1 VTPLSIKDIEQY
13 ANKTKTIL
21 QEVELPGLPSHPKVY
36 LKRED
41 LIHHEI
47 SGNKWHKLKYNLIEA
62 STQGFET
69 ILTFGGAYSNHIHAV
84 ASAGRIFGFNTIGII
99 RGEEHFPLNPTLDHA
114 VKCGM
119 KIIYLD
125 RTTYRK
131 RNEPDFQNELKEK
144 IGDVY
149 VVPEGGTNSLAVKGA
164 SEIMTDIN
172 IDYNYICSA
181 VGTGGTLSGLI
192 CGANGNGDVL
202 GFSILKGGGFLVNEV
217 ASHVKNYSGN
227 TFSNWKINLDYHF
240 GGYAKINSELVKFI
254 HDFENLNGI
263 PLDPIYTGKMLYGV
277 CDLIK
282 QERFEK
288 DEVIVAI
295 HTGGLQGVDGM
306 REKMEKLSL

>member
-1 VTPLSIKDIEQY
+1 VTPLSINDIEQH
-13 ANKTKTIL
+13 ANKTQTIL
-21 QEVELPGLPSHPKVY
+21 QEVELPGLPSHSKVY

-47 SGNKWHKLKYNLIEA
+47 SGNKWYKLKYNLIEA
-62 STQGFET
+62 SSQGCKT

-99 RGEEHFPLNPTLDHA
+99 RGEEHFPLNPTLEHA

-119 KIIYLD
+119 KLVYLD

-131 RNEPDFQNELKEK
+131 RNEPEFQNELKEK
-144 IGDVY
+144 FGNVY

-172 IDYNYICSA
+172 IDCNYICTA

-192 CGANGNGDVL
+192 CGANGKGNVL
-202 GFSILKGGGFLVNEV
+202 GFSILKGGSFLIDEV
-217 ASHVKNYSGN
+217 ANHVKNYSGN
-227 TFSNWKINLDYHF
+227 SFTNWKINLDYHF

-254 HDFENLNGI
+254 HDFESLNGI
-263 PLDPIYTGKMLYGV
+263 PLDPIYTGKMLYGIS
-277 CDLIK
+277 DLIK
-282 QERFEK
+282 QERFDK
-288 DEVIVAI
+288 HDVIVAI

-306 REKMEKLSL
+306 REKMER